1 VFQDLRTNFGP
12 ARNQGSRPTCLAFA
26 LSDGHAVQRTPSDV
40 LSAEHLFYH
49 SARRMPGWLAHE
61 GVGLNAALTALKA
74 DGQCAEVGWPY
85 LNALPANLA
94 HWIPP
99 ATAAPVFKRLS
110 EVLSA
115 CVDDVVAG
123 LTFGRPAILTMLLG
137 ERFFTPV
144 NGVVSPGGGDAD
156 VDYHAV
162 VAVGHGNVG
171 SERAILVRNS
181 WGTTWGVDGHA
192 WISETYMQPRLHNVI
207 LISEKEMLS

>member
-1 VFQDLRTNFGP
+1 VVDVFQDLRTNFGP

-144 NGVVSPGGGDAD
+144 NGRLAGRRRCGRGLSRGGGGRPRKRRQRARDPRAQQLGHDMGRRWARMDKRD
-156 VDYHAV
+156 VYA
-162 VAVGHGNVG
+162 APA
-171 SERAILVRNS
+171 S
-181 WGTTWGVDGHA
+181 
-192 WISETYMQPRLHNVI
+192 
-207 LISEKEMLS
+207 